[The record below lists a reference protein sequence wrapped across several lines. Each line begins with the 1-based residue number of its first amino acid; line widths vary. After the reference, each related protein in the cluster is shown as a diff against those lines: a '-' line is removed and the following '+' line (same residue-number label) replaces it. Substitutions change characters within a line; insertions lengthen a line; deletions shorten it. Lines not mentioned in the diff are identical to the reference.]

1 MEKKADAVP
10 AIIALR
16 KLAAR
21 EKATA
26 RDPRLRAKRK
36 RMEARGEKTEEDDW
50 EEEGSESDDLD
61 DFSSDEEEDI
71 GTKNIIGAYDIMA
84 ESTRRKKSKVE
95 RLESIKKGREDFE
108 SRKRAGGSTNT
119 EKLRKKNFVMQSK
132 SWGRVRSTA
141 NEKQTRFNGAGKKTG
156 KQQMG
161 KQEKGG
167 KRRRK

>member
-1 MEKKADAVP
+1 MKKRQEISSTRIFTSEDF
-10 AIIALR
+10 
-16 KLAAR
+16 

-36 RMEARGEKTEEDDW
+36 RQEARGEKTEEDDW
-50 EEEGSESDDLD
+50 LSEGGSDSDDLD
-61 DFSSDEEEDI
+61 DYSDDSDAEDL
-71 GTKNIIGAYDIMA
+71 GSKHIIGAHDIMA
-84 ESTRRKKSKVE
+84 ESTRRKKSKME

-161 KQEKGG
+161 KPEKAG